1 MARAAAALRAQAS
14 GQVAVV
20 AVMLQTVLPV
30 ALKTRHI
37 IMVAAEEEAV
47 GAVRHP
53 STLKQAAKMEDLAE
67 VVLLATVY
75 MVRKAARAD
84 RTNCKTERLAKRAYA

>member
-37 IMVAAEEEAV
+37 IMVAEAAVAV
-47 GAVRHP
+47 GAVRPP
-53 STLKQAAKMEDLAE
+53 STLLQAAKMEDLAE

-75 MVRKAARAD
+75 MVRKAARED
-84 RTNCKTERLAKRAYA
+84 HTKCKTEGSAKRAYA